1 MTQPNS
7 IAPAGKY
14 LVDPYEDWAK
24 AEGIPIV
31 TGAAVDLLAVEPKPW
46 ARFGVNGAFCHL
58 DGRCDFLTVFLI
70 ELPPGA
76 SSAPQKHLYE
86 EVCYV
91 LAGHGSTEIELA
103 GGETRTIEWGPRSV
117 FAVPMNARYRHRNTS
132 SAPAR
137 FAAASDLRYLLN
149 LYRSQEF
156 IFDTPNAFPERLGE
170 IHLAADTLVLKG
182 AGAASDGSSLSPT
195 LANGSIG
202 IDIVE
207 LASGTYG
214 RASRQMQGSH
224 LFGVTGDGFTLAW
237 EEGAADFVRTG
248 WRHGVVYAPPGMAF
262 HQHFNAGPAPARYLD
277 LQLGSRSYP
286 MFRSRRAAYGDDQ
299 VYASGSAEI
308 AYADQDPRIHE
319 LWLEAIA
326 GKGVTSRMP

>member
-14 LVDPYEDWAK
+14 LVDSYEDWAK
-24 AEGIPIV
+24 AEGIPIA
-31 TGAAVDLLAVEPKPW
+31 TGAAVDLLAVELKPW

-58 DGRCDFLTVFLI
+58 DGRCDFLTVFVI

-91 LAGHGSTEIELA
+91 LTGRGSTEIELA
-103 GGETRTIEWGPRSV
+103 RGETRTIKWGPGSI
-117 FAVPMNARYRHRNTS
+117 FAVPMNARYRHRNSS

-137 FAAASDLRYLLN
+137 FAAVNDLRYMLN
-149 LYRSQEF
+149 LYRNQEF
-156 IFDTPNAFPERLGE
+156 IFDTPNAFPERVGE
-170 IHLAADTLVLKG
+170 IHLAADTLTLQG
-182 AGAASDGSSLSPT
+182 AGAAPGGSSLSPT
-195 LANGSIG
+195 LALGSIG
-202 IDIVE
+202 ADIIE
-207 LASGTYG
+207 LAPGTYG
-214 RASRQMQGSH
+214 QASRQMQGSH
-224 LFGVTGDGFTLAW
+224 LFGVAGEGYTLAW
-237 EEGAADFVRTG
+237 EEGAPDFVRTD
-248 WRHGVVYAPPGMAF
+248 WRHGLVYAPPGRAF
-262 HQHFNAGPAPARYLD
+262 HQHFNAGAAPARYLD

-286 MFRSRRAAYGDDQ
+286 MFRSRRAAYGDDR

-308 AYADQDPRIHE
+308 AYADQDPRIHKV
-319 LWLEAIA
+319 WLEAIA